1 MVQRIANVDETKV
14 NGDIKTYFDLA
25 EQRGAPNPTL
35 LRILAR
41 DPNSLS
47 TFYDAWN
54 RIFYGGNLDHGLKE
68 IVRVRMARLRG
79 CGY

>member
-1 MVQRIANVDETKV
+1 MAQRIESIADGAVSSEVK
-14 NGDIKTYFDLA
+14 GYFDLA
-25 EQRGAPNPTL
+25 ESRGAPNPVL
-35 LRILAR
+35 LRILAH
-41 DPNSLS
+41 DTNSLE

-54 RIFYGGNLDHGLKE
+54 KIFYGGNLDHGLKE